1 MKKEVK
7 NEEDFLK
14 GCYKYTVFA
23 HGACK
28 IQKSPYLCTV
38 FFIKLIQIDISSSY
52 VLLRFAYAT
61 PYLLPLYRLGV
72 GKE

>member
-7 NEEDFLK
+7 NGVDFLK

-28 IQKSPYLCTV
+28 SQKSPYLCTPK
-38 FFIKLIQIDISSSY
+38 IKDDKW
-52 VLLRFAYAT
+52 T
-61 PYLLPLYRLGV
+61 
-72 GKE
+72 